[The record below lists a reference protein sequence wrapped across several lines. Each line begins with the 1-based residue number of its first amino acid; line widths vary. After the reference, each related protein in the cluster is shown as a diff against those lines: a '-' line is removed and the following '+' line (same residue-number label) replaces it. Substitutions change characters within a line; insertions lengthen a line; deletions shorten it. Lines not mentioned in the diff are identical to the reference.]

1 MQFTLLIALFMI
13 AITAATPLY
22 QTALVNVEVDLKT
35 EDNVELYGQQTTN
48 LISHPEP
55 APEKPLTLKSTGDT
69 LSDDFYLQA
78 HRRTVPEHGSWFL
91 SFIDDE
97 IDTVGTISNSR
108 TIFKLNAGVITI
120 YSTSGNQKNR
130 TIGYHSDTTAPRKI
144 AVVSPLSPLQFK
156 FEYRRAEWP
165 ESQISLVATDPQGF
179 FRVEELSPRNVTFVS
194 RLGKRLT

>member
-55 APEKPLTLKSTGDT
+55 APKKPLTLKSTGDT

-91 SFIDDE
+91 SFIDDA

-108 TIFKLNAGVITI
+108 TIFKLKAGVITI
-120 YSTSGNQKNR
+120 YSTSGDQKNN

-144 AVVSPLSPLQFK
+144 AAVSPNSPLQFK
-156 FEYRRAEWP
+156 FEYRRAAWP
-165 ESQISLVATDPQGF
+165 ESQISLVATDPQGI
-179 FRVEELSPRNVTFVS
+179 FRVEKISPRNVAFVS